1 MTTIKRTNSDNLD
14 FHKLVVELDKDL
26 AQKNGDTNDFF
37 VQFNKIDQIKNVVVV
52 YEIDQAV
59 ACGAMKEYDNNT
71 MEIKRMF
78 VPLEKRGKGFASK
91 VLQELEN
98 WSNELGYNRCILE
111 TGNKMSEAIGL
122 YKKMGSKIIP
132 NYGQYKNVESSI
144 CFEKLIYK
152 GSH

>member
-14 FHKLVVELDKDL
+14 FQKLVVELDKDL

-71 MEIKRMF
+71 KEIKRMF

-122 YKKMGSKIIP
+122 YKKMGYKIIP

>member
-14 FHKLVVELDKDL
+14 FQKLVVELDKDL

-122 YKKMGSKIIP
+122 YKKMGYKIIP

-152 GSH
+152 GSR

>member
-14 FHKLVVELDKDL
+14 FQKLVVELDKDL

-37 VQFNKIDQIKNVVVV
+37 IQFNKIDQIKNVVVV

-122 YKKMGSKIIP
+122 YKKMGYKTIP

>member
-14 FHKLVVELDKDL
+14 FQKLVVELDKDL

-98 WSNELGYNRCILE
+98 W
-111 TGNKMSEAIGL
+111 
-122 YKKMGSKIIP
+122 
-132 NYGQYKNVESSI
+132 
-144 CFEKLIYK
+144 
-152 GSH
+152 

>member
-1 MTTIKRTNSDNLD
+1 
-14 FHKLVVELDKDL
+14 
-26 AQKNGDTNDFF
+26 
-37 VQFNKIDQIKNVVVV
+37 
-52 YEIDQAV
+52 
-59 ACGAMKEYDNNT
+59 
-71 MEIKRMF
+71 MF

-122 YKKMGSKIIP
+122 YKKMGYKIIP

>member
-14 FHKLVVELDKDL
+14 FQKLVVELDKDL

-98 WSNELGYNRCILE
+98 WSHELGYNRCILE

-122 YKKMGSKIIP
+122 YKKMGYKIIP

>member
-14 FHKLVVELDKDL
+14 FQKLVVELDKDL

-122 YKKMGSKIIP
+122 YKKMGYKIIP

-144 CFEKLIYK
+144 CL
-152 GSH
+152 S

>member
-14 FHKLVVELDKDL
+14 FQKLVVELDKDL

-122 YKKMGSKIIP
+122 YKKMGYKIIP